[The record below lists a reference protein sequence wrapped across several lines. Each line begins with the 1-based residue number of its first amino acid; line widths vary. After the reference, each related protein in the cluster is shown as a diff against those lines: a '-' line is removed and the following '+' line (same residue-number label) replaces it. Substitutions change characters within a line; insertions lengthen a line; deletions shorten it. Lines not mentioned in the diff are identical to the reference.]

1 MLNKVTEWNNY
12 KKGEANCYSW
22 KLDRVQ
28 VKITDNHYINNFV
41 DYVIGNGKG
50 LLRNIDKIVLLGTGR
65 PIAIYPSYSQDLV
78 DVTTYLESIKD
89 TDIHTILISLAEN
102 SGIFVNSDLIE
113 EVLAELNARTKIE
126 VRFILED

>member
-1 MLNKVTEWNNY
+1 MLNKVTEWSKY

-50 LLRNIDKIVLLGTGR
+50 LLRNIDKIVL
-65 PIAIYPSYSQDLV
+65 
-78 DVTTYLESIKD
+78 
-89 TDIHTILISLAEN
+89 HTHHME
-102 SGIFVNSDLIE
+102 F
-113 EVLAELNARTKIE
+113 
-126 VRFILED
+126 